1 MTLRRLLT
9 LVGGL
14 LSFAAAATAAQAQG
28 HAVSGAE
35 VMRLTQQYV
44 NVAPKR
50 YIGSPGEGEFC
61 RRQVHGADADWAVDD
76 A

>member
-1 MTLRRLLT
+1 MTLRRILT

-14 LSFAAAATAAQAQG
+14 LSFAASATAAQAQG

-50 YIGSPGEGEFC
+50 Y
-61 RRQVHGADADWAVDD
+61 A
-76 A
+76 